1 MWKRCNCL
9 KLLYLFVLL
18 GATKYVAKI
27 THQGSHKS
35 CFSNKGNVLSMFGRL
50 LLHLFFINN
59 KYQKNIIVNT
69 KRKSHGPPSFNYLS
83 NEFFLSKKR
92 STARKFE
99 NSMSA

>member
-35 CFSNKGNVLSMFGRL
+35 CFSNKGSIVLSMFGCL
-50 LLHLFFINN
+50 FLHLFFINIKKKIYN
-59 KYQKNIIVNT
+59 SKQK
-69 KRKSHGPPSFNYLS
+69 KKKSGTTVF
-83 NEFFLSKKR
+83 
-92 STARKFE
+92 
-99 NSMSA
+99 